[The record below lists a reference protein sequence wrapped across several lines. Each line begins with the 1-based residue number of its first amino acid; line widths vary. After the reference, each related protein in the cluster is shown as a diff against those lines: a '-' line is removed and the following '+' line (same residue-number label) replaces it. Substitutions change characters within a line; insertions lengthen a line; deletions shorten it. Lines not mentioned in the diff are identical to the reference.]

1 MEGAY
6 SMADPYMI
14 RINLVPSP
22 ENKNPQLHNIGGA
35 EGFVIVFDSSKSGAL
50 DKATRYVQGLGWS
63 VVQVTS
69 ELLLLPEH
77 LPLLDAKTTKL
88 YQDAELLGICGHF
101 DAWPKK
107 PRPGEYSVQS
117 LKKPPEK

>member
-1 MEGAY
+1 
-6 SMADPYMI
+6 
-14 RINLVPSP
+14 
-22 ENKNPQLHNIGGA
+22 
-35 EGFVIVFDSSKSGAL
+35 
-50 DKATRYVQGLGWS
+50 
-63 VVQVTS
+63 VVQVTTVQQQ
-69 ELLLLPEH
+69 LPEH

-88 YQDAELLGICGHF
+88 YQDAELLGICGHS